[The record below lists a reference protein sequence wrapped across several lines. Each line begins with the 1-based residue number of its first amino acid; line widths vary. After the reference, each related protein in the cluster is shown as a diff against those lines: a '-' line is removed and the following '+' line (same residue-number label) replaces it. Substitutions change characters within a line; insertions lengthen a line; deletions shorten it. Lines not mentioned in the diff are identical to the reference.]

1 MSLYLKIEATMDSD
15 YPIKEQAGYLLDGL
29 SPTGGDLLEE
39 REGQQ

>member
-1 MSLYLKIEATMDSD
+1 MPYKKKKVAMNSD